1 MRTGAIFA
9 RGSCRA
15 LKWMALFGVVFALG
29 AGSAAAQVSIE
40 VPKTVDEAGR
50 LMITVTAKVDI
61 AGPTAAG
68 STLTVAATVT
78 ARTGTGGNTQI
89 VDASKMLSAA
99 EPTGTPGA
107 DFTAAAVTVEIPVP
121 ENTHATEPIQRTL
134 TGTIVVQTL
143 PDLDAEDE
151 AITVTLGDINA
162 PTGVSDQGPEDTLAR
177 AATGS
182 GSPANV
188 TINDTDDQ
196 TFEWDAPDQPKESS
210 DIVVKLMTDPVP
222 VDLTHSVPLSIDA
235 AGYTI
240 ITMPT
245 AATATLA
252 ATTPT
257 ATITIDPPDS
267 DGNRDDDTITLRA
280 LVAGTTSDL
289 IDPLEIEVADIHKL
303 PADDKITA
311 KAFQDDGK
319 GKKTK
324 NEAMS
329 VMEGGD
335 PVHVTITVDR
345 GDDHPSGEKLKV
357 EVMAADAA
365 QGGDYRVDDDEFL
378 LDTGKGKQSMDIKL
392 WARDDDDVGE
402 EMLMLNLVVS
412 GAKDDNGPGQS
423 MGMFSIMIEDAT
435 TPMVS
440 VKDGAYDAI
449 MMALGDDPL
458 NPGAMVEIMTDDLFM
473 VMDGYTASYATS
485 IEGSAV
491 SGSTSGDKVMLNA
504 EDDGE
509 AKVTV
514 TATATP
520 MSDSLIITQDRANVA
535 QVTFPVMV
543 ELKELMI
550 MLSGP
555 EDMNV
560 AEGMSYDIMAEA
572 NRPVEKDTMVEL
584 VQTDGTAS
592 PSDYEVGSITI
603 MAGEMMGS
611 TMLMATEDDM
621 MEEGEMLTLEGRF
634 ADDQDGDTV
643 KTNAVMFYL
652 WDAAVPALP
661 IIAQLLLAAFLAL
674 GGYRRYL
681 RR

>member
-29 AGSAAAQVSIE
+29 AGSAAAQVSIKAPE
-40 VPKTVDEAGR
+40 TVDEAGR
-50 LMITVTAKVDI
+50 LRVTVTAKVDV
-61 AGPTAAG
+61 AGGTAET
-68 STLTVAATVT
+68 TLTVTATVATQT
-78 ARTGTGGNTQI
+78 AIDGI
-89 VDASKMLSAA
+89 VDEDKLLTEA
-99 EPTGTPGA
+99 EA
-107 DFTAAAVTVEIPVP
+107 DVDYDPAVEATITVPA
-121 ENTHATEPIQRTL
+121 NSHATEVVEHDL
-134 TGTIVVQTL
+134 TGTILVQIQN
-143 PDLDAEDE
+143 DIDAEDE
-151 AITVTLGDINA
+151 GIMVTVANGNITTPSGVTDRGETAGDVTVDSDDA
-162 PTGVSDQGPEDTLAR
+162 SVSVD
-177 AATGS
+177 
-182 GSPANV
+182 V
-188 TINDTDDQ
+188 TIKDTDSQ
-196 TFEWDAPDQPKESS
+196 GFEWDLETTKPKEGSG
-210 DIVVKLMTDPVP
+210 IVVKLMTDPAP
-222 VDLTHSVPLSIDA
+222 VNLTHDVPLSIDA
-235 AGYTI
+235 AGYRLEMTQ
-240 ITMPT
+240 
-245 AATATLA
+245 ATLA
-252 ATTPT
+252 MDDPDTAAMDESV
-257 ATITIDPPDS
+257 ATITITPPDS

-280 LVAGTTSDL
+280 LVGGTTNDL
-289 IDPLEIEVADIHKL
+289 IDPLEIKVSDIHKL

-319 GKKTK
+319 GKITK

-345 GDDHPSGEKLKV
+345 GDDNYPAGEMLKV
-357 EVMAADAA
+357 EVMAADPA
-365 QGGDYRVDDDEFL
+365 QGGDYRVDEDEFKIAA
-378 LDTGKGKQSMDIKL
+378 TKGKQSMDIML

-412 GAKDDNGPGQS
+412 GDDDDNGPGQS

-458 NPGAMVEIMTDDLFM
+458 NPGDMVEIMTDDLFM

-491 SGSTSGDKVMLNA
+491 SGSTSGEMVMLTA
-504 EDDGE
+504 EDAGE

-535 QVTFPVMV
+535 QLTFPVMV
-543 ELKELMI
+543 ELLDLMVT
-550 MLSGP
+550 LSM
-555 EDMNV
+555 DDAMMNIP
-560 AEGMSYDIMAEA
+560 EGMSAMITAMA
-572 NRPVEKDTMVEL
+572 NRPVEMDTMVEL
-584 VQTDGTAS
+584 IQTEGTAS
-592 PSDYEVGSITI
+592 PSDYMAEPITI
-603 MAGEMMGS
+603 MAGEMMGT
-611 TMLMATEDDM
+611 TMLMAVADDM
-621 MEEGEMLTLEGRF
+621 MEEGETLTLEGRV
-634 ADDQDGDTV
+634 GEM
-643 KTNAVMFYL
+643 KTNTVMFYI

-661 IIAQLLLAAFLAL
+661 LIAQLLLAAFLAI

>member
-29 AGSAAAQVSIE
+29 AGSAAAQVTITA
-40 VPKTVDEAGR
+40 PKTVDEAGR
-50 LMITVTAKVDI
+50 LTITVTAKVLI
-61 AGPTAAG
+61 EANTPAAQTM
-68 STLTVAATVT
+68 SVSATVAA
-78 ARTGTGGNTQI
+78 G
-89 VDASKMLSAA
+89 DADDSKMLT
-99 EPTGTPGA
+99 EA
-107 DFTAAAVTVEIPVP
+107 DGDNADGDVSTI
-121 ENTHATEPIQRTL
+121 THAIIAVPPNNHVSEPLKREL
-134 TGTIVVQTL
+134 TGTIIVQTL

-151 AITVTLGDINA
+151 AITVTVASGDI
-162 PTGVSDQGPEDTLAR
+162 TGVDRVIDQTAGASELTV
-177 AATGS
+177 GS
-182 GSPANV
+182 GAAVDV
-188 TINDTDDQ
+188 TINDADEQ
-196 TFEWDAPDQPKESS
+196 KFEWDGPDKPKE
-210 DIVVKLMTDPVP
+210 DTPFTVKLMADPAP
-222 VDLTHSVPLSIDA
+222 VQLKYEVPLSLENA
-235 AGYTI
+235 VGYRLNDTTGDLGLVTPGEAVVTSI
-240 ITMPT
+240 PLVITPPT
-245 AATATLA
+245 
-252 ATTPT
+252 
-257 ATITIDPPDS
+257 S
-267 DGNRDDDTITLRA
+267 DGDREDDEITLRA
-280 LVAGTTSDL
+280 LKPGTTTDL
-289 IDPLEIEVADIHKL
+289 IDPLTITVADIHKL
-303 PADDKITA
+303 PGDDKITA

-345 GDDHPSGEKLKV
+345 GDDSIPSGEKLKV

-365 QGGDYRVDDDEFL
+365 QGQDYRVDDDEFL
-378 LDTGKGKQSMDIKL
+378 LDDAEGKQSMDIKL

-412 GAKDDNGPGQS
+412 GDDDDNGPGQS

-458 NPGAMVEIMTDDLFM
+458 NPGDMVEIMTDDLFM
-473 VMDGYTASYATS
+473 VMDGYTTSYATS

-491 SGSTSGDKVMLNA
+491 SGSTSGEMVMLTA

-550 MLSGP
+550 TLSGP

-560 AEGMSYDIMAEA
+560 AEGMSYEIMAEA
-572 NRPVEKDTMVEL
+572 NRPVEMDTMVEL

-603 MAGEMMGS
+603 MTGETMGK

>member
-40 VPKTVDEAGR
+40 APETVDEAGR
-50 LMITVTAKVDI
+50 LRVTVTAKVDV
-61 AGPTAAG
+61 AANTAAT
-68 STLTVAATVT
+68 TLTVSATV
-78 ARTGTGGNTQI
+78 ATQPATDGI
-89 VDASKMLSAA
+89 VDQGKLLTGAEAGDYDTPVAA
-99 EPTGTPGA
+99 E
-107 DFTAAAVTVEIPVP
+107 ISVP
-121 ENTHATEPIQRTL
+121 ANSHATELAEHDL
-134 TGTIVVQTL
+134 TGTILVQIQN
-143 PDLDAEDE
+143 DIDAEDE
-151 AITVTLGDINA
+151 AIMVTVADADI
-162 PTGVSDQGPEDTLAR
+162 TT
-177 AATGS
+177 
-182 GSPANV
+182 PANVTNRGATTGDVTVDSDNDSVDV
-188 TINDTDDQ
+188 TINDTDTQ
-196 TFEWDAPDQPKESS
+196 TFEWDGPDKPKEGT
-210 DIVVKLMTDPVP
+210 DIVVKLMADPDP
-222 VDLTHSVPLSIDA
+222 VDLTYSVPLSIDA
-235 AGYTI
+235 AGYTLDN
-240 ITMPT
+240 TS
-245 AATATLA
+245 ATLGTDA
-252 ATTPT
+252 T

-280 LVAGTTSDL
+280 LKAGTTSDL

-311 KAFQDDGK
+311 EAFQDDGK
-319 GKKTK
+319 GEITK

-345 GDDHPSGEKLKV
+345 GDDNYPSGEKLKV
-357 EVMAADAA
+357 EVMAADPA
-365 QGGDYRVDDDEFL
+365 QGGDYRVDDDEFD
-378 LDTGKGKQSMDIKL
+378 LDAEEGKQSMTIKL

-402 EMLMLNLVVS
+402 EMLMLNIVVS
-412 GAKDDNGPGQS
+412 GEDDDNGPGQS

-458 NPGAMVEIMTDDLFM
+458 NPGDMVEIMTDDLFM

-491 SGSTSGDKVMLNA
+491 SGSTSGEMVMLTA

-520 MSDSLIITQDRANVA
+520 MSNSFIITQDRANVA

-550 MLSGP
+550 TLSA

-560 AEGMSYDIMAEA
+560 VEGMSYEIMAEA
-572 NRPVEKDTMVEL
+572 NRPVEMDTMVEL

-603 MAGEMMGS
+603 MAGEVMGS

-621 MEEGEMLTLEGRF
+621 MEEGEMLTLDGRF
-634 ADDQDGDTV
+634 ADDQDGDPM

>member
-40 VPKTVDEAGR
+40 APETVDEAGR
-50 LMITVTAKVDI
+50 LRVTVTAKVDV
-61 AGPTAAG
+61 AAATAAT
-68 STLTVAATVT
+68 TLTVSATAATQP
-78 ARTGTGGNTQI
+78 ATGGI
-89 VDASKMLSAA
+89 VDQGKLLTEA
-99 EPTGTPGA
+99 EAGDYDTPVA
-107 DFTAAAVTVEIPVP
+107 VEISVP
-121 ENTHATEPIQRTL
+121 ANSHATEVAEHEL
-134 TGTIVVQTL
+134 TGTILVQIQN
-143 PDLDAEDE
+143 DIDAEDE
-151 AITVTLGDINA
+151 AIMVTVADADITTPAGVTNRGATSGDV
-162 PTGVSDQGPEDTLAR
+162 TVDSDND
-177 AATGS
+177 S
-182 GSPANV
+182 VDV
-188 TINDTDDQ
+188 TINDTDTQ
-196 TFEWDAPDQPKESS
+196 TFEWDGPDKPKEGTA
-210 DIVVKLMTDPVP
+210 IVVKLMADPDPVN
-222 VDLTHSVPLSIDA
+222 LTYSVPLSIDA
-235 AGYTI
+235 AGYTLDN
-240 ITMPT
+240 TS
-245 AATATLA
+245 ATLA
-252 ATTPT
+252 TGTLTT
-257 ATITIDPPDS
+257 ATITITPPDS

-280 LVAGTTSDL
+280 LKAGTTNDL

-311 KAFQDDGK
+311 EAFQDDGK
-319 GKKTK
+319 GEITK

-345 GDDHPSGEKLKV
+345 GDDNYPSGEKLKV
-357 EVMAADAA
+357 EVMAADPA
-365 QGGDYRVDDDEFL
+365 QGGDYRVDDDEFE
-378 LDTGKGKQSMDIKL
+378 LDAEEGKQSMTIKL

-402 EMLMLNLVVS
+402 EMLMLNIVVS
-412 GAKDDNGPGQS
+412 GEDDDNGPGQS

-458 NPGAMVEIMTDDLFM
+458 NPGDMVEIMTDDLFM

-491 SGSTSGDKVMLNA
+491 SGSTSGEMVMLTA

-520 MSDSLIITQDRANVA
+520 MSNSFIITQDRANVA
-535 QVTFPVMV
+535 QVTFAVMV

-550 MLSGP
+550 TLSA

-560 AEGMSYDIMAEA
+560 VEGMSYEIMAEA
-572 NRPVEKDTMVEL
+572 NRPVEMDTMVEL

-603 MAGEMMGS
+603 MAGEVMGS

-621 MEEGEMLTLEGRF
+621 MEEGEMLTLDGRF
-634 ADDQDGDTV
+634 ADDQDGDPM